1 MAKWYSDGELLDRE
15 AMCEECE
22 SRDCA
27 YNFTGI
33 CHLPLVFGVP
43 ANVTEE
49 DGCLNF
55 IVDF

>member
-1 MAKWYSDGELLDRE
+1 MAKWYSDNELLERE
-15 AMCEECE
+15 VMCEECE

-43 ANVTEE
+43 AEITEE
-49 DGCLNF
+49 HGCMYS
-55 IVDF
+55 IVDT